1 LEVRR
6 IMSYPAVRIN
16 LEKLTHN
23 TKVVVEK
30 CNKLGIDVVPV
41 TKVYC
46 GMPKIAKASVN
57 AGVKM
62 LADSRIENIIKLKEL
77 KVPKLLLRLPM
88 MSQVEEIV
96 EHVDI
101 SLNSEYEVIKALS
114 DKAQKM
120 GKVHKI
126 ILMVDLG
133 DLREGVWSEAAV
145 EFAGKIL
152 ELKGIKLIGI
162 GTNLTCYGA
171 VISSKEN
178 LGLLVS
184 IACEIE
190 RKYDIKLDIISGGN
204 SSSIHLVE
212 KNEVPKGINQ
222 IRLGEAIVLGNE
234 TAYGEKIEGTHGD
247 VFTYMAEIIELKEK
261 PSIPVGET
269 GVDAFGE
276 KPVFTDRGIR
286 KRAILATG
294 RQDIK
299 LDGLKPRDKN
309 AIVLGASSDHLLID
323 VSDCNKEYK
332 VGDILEFD
340 MDYGALLAAFTSE
353 YVDKIIE

>member
-1 LEVRR
+1 
-6 IMSYPAVRIN
+6 MGYPAIRVN

-23 TKVVVEK
+23 TKVVMEK

-46 GMPKIAKASVN
+46 GMPSIAKASVA
-57 AGVKM
+57 AGVKI
-62 LADSRIENIIKLKEL
+62 LADSRIENIIKLKNL

-88 MSQVEEIV
+88 MSQVEKVV

-114 DKAQKM
+114 DKALEM
-120 GKVHKI
+120 GKVHNI
-126 ILMVDLG
+126 ILMIDIG
-133 DLREGVWSEAAV
+133 DLREGVWSEEAV

-152 ELKGIKLIGI
+152 TLKGIKLLGI

-171 VISSKEN
+171 VIPSKEN

-184 IACEIE
+184 IANEIE
-190 RKYDIKLDIISGGN
+190 KKYNIKLDIISGGN
-204 SSSIHLVE
+204 SSSMHLVG

-222 IRLGEAIVLGNE
+222 LRLGESIVLGNE
-234 TAYGEKIEGTHGD
+234 TAYGQKIEGTYGD
-247 VFTYMAEIIELKEK
+247 VFTYMAEIIEIKEK
-261 PSIPVGET
+261 PSIPIGET

-276 KPVFTDRGIR
+276 KPVFTDRGVR

-294 RQDIK
+294 RQDVK
-299 LDGLKPRDKN
+299 PEGLSPKDKN

-323 VSDCNKEYK
+323 VSDSRKEYK
-332 VGDILEFD
+332 AGDIMEFD
-340 MDYGALLAAFTSE
+340 MSYGALLAAFTSE
-353 YVDKIIE
+353 YVDKIIK

>member
-1 LEVRR
+1 MR
-6 IMSYPAVRIN
+6 YPAIRIN
-16 LEKLTHN
+16 LEKLTYN
-23 TKVVVEK
+23 TRVLMEK
-30 CNKLGIDVVPV
+30 CKKLGIDVVPV

-46 GMPKIAKASVN
+46 GVPEIANASVA

-62 LADSRIENIIKLKEL
+62 LADSRIENIIKMKDL
-77 KVPKLLLRLPM
+77 KVPKMLLRIPM
-88 MSQVEEIV
+88 LSQVEEIV
-96 EHVDI
+96 EYVDI
-101 SLNSEYEVIKALS
+101 SLNSEYEVIKAIS
-114 DKAQKM
+114 EKAMEK

-133 DLREGVWSEAAV
+133 DLREGEWYETAI
-145 EFAGKIL
+145 EFAGKIM
-152 ELKGIKLIGI
+152 ELKGVKLVGV

-171 VISSKEN
+171 VIPSKEN
-178 LGLLVS
+178 LSLLVS
-184 IACEIE
+184 IAEEIE
-190 RKYDIKLDIISGGN
+190 KKYNIKLDIISGGN

-212 KNEVPKGINQ
+212 KNEIPKGINQ
-222 IRLGEAIVLGNE
+222 LRLGESIVLGKE
-234 TAYGEKIEGTHGD
+234 TAYGERIEGTHGD

-276 KPVFTDRGIR
+276 KPVFTDMGIR
-286 KRAILATG
+286 KKALLATG
-294 RQDIK
+294 RQDVK
-299 LDGLKPRDKN
+299 PDGLKPRDKN

-323 VSDCNKEYK
+323 VSDCNKDYR

-353 YVDKIIE
+353 YVEKIIE

>member
-1 LEVRR
+1 
-6 IMSYPAVRIN
+6 MSYPAIRIDS
-16 LEKLTHN
+16 EKLTHN
-23 TKVVVEK
+23 TRVLMEK
-30 CNKLGIDVVPV
+30 CKKLGIDVVPV

-46 GMPKIAKASVN
+46 GIPSIAKASVA

-62 LADSRIENIIKLKEL
+62 LADSRIENIIKMKDLN
-77 KVPKLLLRLPM
+77 VPKLLLRIPM
-88 MSQVEEIV
+88 LSQVEEIV
-96 EHVDI
+96 EYVDI
-101 SLNSEYEVIKALS
+101 SLNSEYDVIEALSEKALE
-114 DKAQKM
+114 K

-133 DLREGVWSEAAV
+133 DLREGEWYETAV
-145 EFAGKIL
+145 EFAGRIM
-152 ELKGIKLIGI
+152 ELSGVKLVGV

-171 VISSKEN
+171 VIPSKEN
-178 LGLLVS
+178 LSLLVA
-184 IACEIE
+184 IALEIE

-222 IRLGEAIVLGNE
+222 LRLGEAIVLGNE
-234 TAYGEKIEGTHGD
+234 TAYGKRIEGAHAD

-261 PSIPVGET
+261 SSIPTGEI

-276 KPVFTDRGIR
+276 KPAFTDRGNR
-286 KRAILATG
+286 KRAILASG

-299 LDGLKPRDKN
+299 LDGIKPRDKD
-309 AIVLGASSDHLLID
+309 AIVLGASSDHLIVD
-323 VSDCNKEYK
+323 VSDCKKQYK

-340 MDYGALLAAFTSE
+340 MSYGAMLAAFTSE
-353 YVDKIIE
+353 YVEKIIE

>member
-1 LEVRR
+1 
-6 IMSYPAVRIN
+6 MSYPAVRVN
-16 LEKLTHN
+16 LERLAHN
-23 TKVVVEK
+23 TKVLVEK
-30 CNKLGIDVVPV
+30 CSKLGIDVVPV

-46 GMPKIAKASVN
+46 GIPELARASVN

-62 LADSRIENIIKLKEL
+62 LADSRIENIKKLKEL

-114 DKAQKM
+114 DKAQEM
-120 GKVHKI
+120 GKVHNI

-133 DLREGVWSEAAV
+133 DLREGVWNEAAV

-152 ELKGIKLIGI
+152 KLKGIKLLGI

-171 VISSKEN
+171 VIPSKEN

-190 RKYDIKLDIISGGN
+190 RKYGIKLDIISGGN
-204 SSSIHLVE
+204 SSSIYLVE
-212 KNEVPKGINQ
+212 KNEVPKRINQ
-222 IRLGEAIVLGNE
+222 LRIGEAIVLGNE
-234 TAYGEKIEGTHGD
+234 TAYGEKIEGVYGD

-294 RQDIK
+294 RQDVK
-299 LDGLKPRDKN
+299 LDGLKPRDKD
-309 AIVLGASSDHLLID
+309 AIVLGGSSDHLLID

-332 VGDILEFD
+332 VGDIMEFD
-340 MDYGALLAAFTSE
+340 MDYGALLAAFTSQ